1 MRKTIFILGILP
13 VAAALMI
20 APASAKQQ
28 KAPAYGKLS
37 YEDAWARCKQF
48 VDAGQFAWDQTQQK
62 YARGAACMLK
72 FGYRI

>member
-1 MRKTIFILGILP
+1 MRKSTLIVGMLP

-28 KAPAYGKLS
+28 KAPVYGKLS
-37 YEDAWARCKQF
+37 YEEAWARCKQF
-48 VDAGQFAWDQTQQK
+48 VDQGQFSWDQSGQK
-62 YARGAACMLK
+62 YSRGKVCMQK